1 LLTIFHYEGN
11 YDEPFMLA
19 KQNGVKPFDLV
30 VHMQK
35 LLARAPAAFTKVID
49 EFLRESQEEIFPTRE
64 ACMKWAHA
72 HYAELVDGTAGG
84 NLLSKYSMLG
94 RFFATQA
101 SLDFL
106 QLAIA
111 DVLDQKNGSHDAEQL
126 ATTVDYLRAVMLH
139 VPFAKTAA
147 ERTQWTSRF
156 DVEAWAHDNY
166 AKPLASYAFDVAQ
179 TFSAEVEPDKKAL
192 ILTKVGTFGEHASGL
207 GKFTRTM
214 FARDLRRTFARE
226 RAGAVQSA

>member
-1 LLTIFHYEGN
+1 
-11 YDEPFMLA
+11 
-19 KQNGVKPFDLV
+19 
-30 VHMQK
+30 
-35 LLARAPAAFTKVID
+35 VID
-49 EFLRESQEEIFPTRE
+49 DFVRESQEEIFPTRD
-64 ACMKWAHA
+64 ACMQWARA
-72 HYAELVDGTAGG
+72 HYAQLVDGTLGG

-106 QLAIA
+106 QLVIA
-111 DVLDQKNGSHDAEQL
+111 DALDAASRRRAPGSSHDAEQL

-139 VPFAKTAA
+139 VPFAKTAS
-147 ERTQWTSRF
+147 ERTQWTSRY

-166 AKPLASYAFDVAQ
+166 AKPLAAYAFDVAQ

-214 FARDLRRTFARE
+214 FARDLRRSFARDRE
-226 RAGAVQSA
+226 HAAASA